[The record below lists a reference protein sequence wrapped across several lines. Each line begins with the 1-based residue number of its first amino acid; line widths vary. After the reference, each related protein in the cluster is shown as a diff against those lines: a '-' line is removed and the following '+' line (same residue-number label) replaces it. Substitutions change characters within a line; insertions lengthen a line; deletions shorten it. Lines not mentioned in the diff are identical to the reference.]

1 MKIAIIPARSGSK
14 RVKNK
19 NIKIFNGKPM
29 IAWPI
34 LAAKKSNLFEHIIV
48 STDSK
53 KISKISK
60 RYGAIVPF
68 LRNKKLSSDGI
79 GINEVINEII
89 KKSDLE
95 KKIKFICCIM
105 ATSPF
110 LKSKNLISADKMI
123 RRKKNNFVFSAVKI
137 SNKILRSFT
146 IDKRG
151 KLKMIDNKYYNIN
164 SQNLKE
170 TYLDA
175 GQFYFG
181 KKSSWIKKKMI
192 YSKNSSIIE
201 IAENGYA
208 DIDTPADWKRA
219 LKLIKK

>member
-79 GINEVINEII
+79 GINEVINDVI

>member
-1 MKIAIIPARSGSK
+1 M
-14 RVKNK
+14 
-19 NIKIFNGKPM
+19 
-29 IAWPI
+29 WPI
-34 LAAKKSNLFEHIIV
+34 LAAKKSNLFDQIIV

-53 KISKISK
+53 RIPKISK

-68 LRNKKLSSDGI
+68 LRNKKLSSDNIGI
-79 GINEVINEII
+79 GEVINDVI

-110 LKSKNLISADKMI
+110 LKSKNLISAYKTI

-146 IDKRG
+146 IDRRG
-151 KLKMIDNKYYNIN
+151 KLKMIDNKYYNVN

-181 KKSSWIKKKMI
+181 KKSSWMKKK
-192 YSKNSSIIE
+192 
-201 IAENGYA
+201 
-208 DIDTPADWKRA
+208 
-219 LKLIKK
+219 

>member
-79 GINEVINEII
+79 GINEVINDVI

-192 YSKNSSIIE
+192 YSENSSIIE

>member
-68 LRNKKLSSDGI
+68 LRNKKLSSDKI
-79 GINEVINEII
+79 GIDEVINDVI
-89 KKSDLE
+89 KKSDFE

-110 LKSKNLISADKMI
+110 LKSKNLISADKLI

-137 SNKILRSFT
+137 SSKILRSFT

-164 SQNLKE
+164 SQNLKK

-181 KKSSWIKKKMI
+181 KKSSWMKKKMI

>member
-68 LRNKKLSSDGI
+68 LRNKKLSSDRI
-79 GINEVINEII
+79 GINEVINDVI

-181 KKSSWIKKKMI
+181 KKSSWMKKKMI

>member
-1 MKIAIIPARSGSK
+1 
-14 RVKNK
+14 
-19 NIKIFNGKPM
+19 
-29 IAWPI
+29 
-34 LAAKKSNLFEHIIV
+34 
-48 STDSK
+48 
-53 KISKISK
+53 
-60 RYGAIVPF
+60 
-68 LRNKKLSSDGI
+68 
-79 GINEVINEII
+79 
-89 KKSDLE
+89 
-95 KKIKFICCIM
+95 M

>member
-1 MKIAIIPARSGSK
+1 VKIAIIPARSGSK

-68 LRNKKLSSDGI
+68 LRNKKLSSDRI
-79 GINEVINEII
+79 GINEVINDVI

>member
-19 NIKIFNGKPM
+19 NIKIFNSKPM

-34 LAAKKSNLFEHIIV
+34 LAAKKSKLFDQIIV
-48 STDSK
+48 TTDSK
-53 KISKISK
+53 KISRIAQK
-60 RYGAIVPF
+60 YGAMVPF
-68 LRNKKLSSDGI
+68 LRSKKLSSNHI
-79 GINEVINEII
+79 GINEVINDVI
-89 KKSDLE
+89 KRIKLK
-95 KKIKFICCIM
+95 KKIKFVCCIM

-110 LKSKNLISADKMI
+110 LKFKNLILASKMI
-123 RRKKNNFVFSAVKI
+123 RKQKTDFVFSAVKI
-137 SNKILRSFT
+137 SNKTLRSFT
-146 IDKRG
+146 IDNRG
-151 KLKMIDNKYYNIN
+151 ILKMIDSKYYNVD
-164 SQNLKE
+164 SQNLKK

-201 IAENGYA
+201 IPEKSYT
-208 DIDTPADWKRA
+208 DIDTPSDWKRA
-219 LKLIKK
+219 VELIKK

>member
-1 MKIAIIPARSGSK
+1 
-14 RVKNK
+14 
-19 NIKIFNGKPM
+19 M

-68 LRNKKLSSDGI
+68 LRNKKLSSDRI
-79 GINEVINEII
+79 GINEVINDVI

>member
-68 LRNKKLSSDGI
+68 LRNKKLSSDRI
-79 GINEVINEII
+79 GINEVINDVI

-192 YSKNSSIIE
+192 YSENSSIIE

>member
-1 MKIAIIPARSGSK
+1 
-14 RVKNK
+14 
-19 NIKIFNGKPM
+19 M

-79 GINEVINEII
+79 GINEVINDVI

-192 YSKNSSIIE
+192 YSENSSIIE

>member
-1 MKIAIIPARSGSK
+1 
-14 RVKNK
+14 
-19 NIKIFNGKPM
+19 M

-34 LAAKKSNLFEHIIV
+34 LAAKKSNLFDHIIV

-53 KISKISK
+53 RISKISK

-68 LRNKKLSSDGI
+68 LRNKKLSSDNIGI
-79 GINEVINEII
+79 GEVINDVI

-110 LKSKNLISADKMI
+110 LKSKNLISAYKMI

-146 IDKRG
+146 IDRRG

-181 KKSSWIKKKMI
+181 KKSSWMKKKMI

-201 IAENGYA
+201 IAENEYT
-208 DIDTPADWKRA
+208 DIDTQSDWKRA

>member
-79 GINEVINEII
+79 GINEVINDVI

-151 KLKMIDNKYYNIN
+151 QLKMIDNKYYNIN

-192 YSKNSSIIE
+192 YSKNSRIIE
-201 IAENGYA
+201 IAENEYS
-208 DIDTPADWKRA
+208 DIDTPVDWKRA

>member
-1 MKIAIIPARSGSK
+1 
-14 RVKNK
+14 
-19 NIKIFNGKPM
+19 M

-68 LRNKKLSSDGI
+68 LRNKKLSSDRI
-79 GINEVINEII
+79 GINEVINDVI

-181 KKSSWIKKKMI
+181 KKSSWMKKKMI

>member
-1 MKIAIIPARSGSK
+1 MKIVIIPARSGSK

-19 NIKIFNGKPM
+19 NIKTFNGKPM

-34 LAAKKSNLFEHIIV
+34 LAAKKSNLFDQIIV

-53 KISKISK
+53 RISKISK

-68 LRNKKLSSDGI
+68 LRNKKLSSDNIGI
-79 GINEVINEII
+79 GEVINDVI

-110 LKSKNLISADKMI
+110 LKSKNLISAYKTI

-146 IDKRG
+146 IDRRG

-181 KKSSWIKKKMI
+181 KKSSWMKKKMI

-201 IAENGYA
+201 IAENEYT
-208 DIDTPADWKRA
+208 DIDTQSDWKRA

>member
-1 MKIAIIPARSGSK
+1 MLNAGEIISNEAEEARVAIC
-14 RVKNK
+14 
-19 NIKIFNGKPM
+19 
-29 IAWPI
+29 
-34 LAAKKSNLFEHIIV
+34 
-48 STDSK
+48 
-53 KISKISK
+53 
-60 RYGAIVPF
+60 PF
-68 LRNKKLSSDGI
+68 GVQRALLRNKKLSSDKI
-79 GINEVINEII
+79 GINEVINDVI
-89 KKSDLE
+89 KKSDFE

-110 LKSKNLISADKMI
+110 LKSKNLISADKLI

-137 SNKILRSFT
+137 SSKILRSFT

-164 SQNLKE
+164 SQNLKK

-181 KKSSWIKKKMI
+181 KKSSWMKKKMI

>member
-68 LRNKKLSSDGI
+68 LRNKKLSSDRI
-79 GINEVINEII
+79 GINEVINDVI

>member
-1 MKIAIIPARSGSK
+1 MKIVIIPARSGSK

-34 LAAKKSNLFEHIIV
+34 LAAKKSNLFDHIIV

-53 KISKISK
+53 RISKISK

-68 LRNKKLSSDGI
+68 LRNKKLSSDNIGI
-79 GINEVINEII
+79 GEVINDVI

-110 LKSKNLISADKMI
+110 LKSKNLISAYKMI

-146 IDKRG
+146 IDRRG

-181 KKSSWIKKKMI
+181 KKSSWMKKKMI

-201 IAENGYA
+201 IAENEYT
-208 DIDTPADWKRA
+208 DIDTQSDWKRA